1 MIAILVMPASV
12 LAVTDIDVSNGT
24 DETVSALGCDAYIQ
38 IDDPCCNG
46 YCVYVDGAY
55 KLTEGGS
62 GNPDGFC
69 AFYVCAGTH
78 TIEITKNGRSASITK
93 CFQSGSTYSWVS
105 MPYCWCDYHH
115 EPTPDHCQ
123 VYIEVQDPCCKGY
136 CVYVDGTYILTEG
149 ASGNPDGYC
158 AFYVSAGTHKFE
170 LRKGGYTTS
179 KSGYC
184 QCGTVYA
191 WVSMPDYWC
200 GDAHEHPA
208 DEGGTGD
215 SDEDILLDVPF
226 FSQRDPAWRDKKL
239 DHSIYSLGKYGC
251 ALTSAA
257 MVAKYFGYDTDP
269 DKLNTRLTAVGGL
282 DTSGIIHWKKVE
294 DVSNGKVAW
303 IESVG
308 ASWSRIDQELSSEY
322 PVISSVNCPLGLHFI
337 VFVGKSGDE
346 HYFLDPYDKQRI
358 IRIWPNG
365 VHGVYTLIN
374 LKIYHG
380 SPNTFVPSTLKVL
393 IGTGSVVTMDLEEY
407 VKGVVAAEMYPSW
420 PIEALKAQAVA
431 SRTFAIANTHHD
443 HINVDV
449 CTDYHCCQA
458 WMAGPYDENVEKA
471 VTETHNEVLTYNGQ
485 IAKEA
490 LFFAHCNGHTR
501 NSEDYCPGGNCW
513 NYVSYLRSVAC
524 DCGYSDYSGSGVG
537 MCQRGAKAM
546 ADQGYSYVDILK
558 LYYTGIEVA
567 ASASASSPPNYFVSN
582 QDKIEEAISWANNE
596 IGNDEWTNLCLKFVS
611 LAYGLGANVNAKTT
625 GWDWP
630 NDAINEL
637 GTKFYSI
644 DNCGNPPRGA
654 LIFFSGQGR
663 HPKTKINYEKYGHI
677 GIYLGDG
684 EVIHA
689 YETVKIQNIIGA
701 KGIEGEEFID
711 SYIGWAYPPEAWLDY
726 PLPPTLVSPGSE
738 SPPGPTITTLTPTFE
753 WNSVSTAD
761 YYGLYIR
768 DLDMDEIVFN
778 SRDDYGHIYG
788 TSFPLP
794 SGILDYGTHYRWNM
808 NSYNSAGWGEFYS
821 DRCWFTT
828 YEK

>member
-1 MIAILVMPASV
+1 MPCGWCG
-12 LAVTDIDVSNGT
+12 NGNCQVYVQVADHT
-24 DETVSALGCDAYIQ
+24 CV
-38 IDDPCCNG
+38 G
-46 YCVYVDGAY
+46 YDVYVDGVY
-55 KLTEGGS
+55 K
-62 GNPDGFC
+62 
-69 AFYVCAGTH
+69 
-78 TIEITKNGRSASITK
+78 
-93 CFQSGSTYSWVS
+93 
-105 MPYCWCDYHH
+105 
-115 EPTPDHCQ
+115 
-123 VYIEVQDPCCKGY
+123 
-136 CVYVDGTYILTEG
+136 LTEG

-170 LRKGGYTTS
+170 LRKNGYSTS
-179 KSGYC
+179 KSWYC
-184 QCGTVYA
+184 QCGTDFT

-200 GDAHEHPA
+200 GDADEHPPY
-208 DEGGTGD
+208 EGGTGD
-215 SDEDILLDVPF
+215 SDEDIRLDVPF
-226 FSQRDPAWRDKKL
+226 FSQRDSKWKDKKL
-239 DHSIYSLGKYGC
+239 DHSPYSLGKYGC

-282 DTSGIIHWKKVE
+282 DTAGIIHWEKVE

-374 LKIYHG
+374 LKSYHG
-380 SPNTFVPSTLKVL
+380 SPNTFVPTTLKVL

-546 ADQGYSYVDILK
+546 ADQGYSYLDILK
-558 LYYTGIEVA
+558 HYYTGIEVA
-567 ASASASSPPNYFVSN
+567 SSSPAPAEQPFLSFSDNFST
-582 QDKIEEAISWANNE
+582 DS
-596 IGNDEWTNLCLKFVS
+596 GEWTYVETVYNVDTGEKCPGSAYCDLGNEYLVLTNSGYQAGVIWFNRDIFSPFTAEFRYKAGSGTGADGLVFMFYKQKDYDPYNGGCLGFTTPPGGSSSSTPVPGYGIEFDNFNNGFDGGTEQFDDPSGNHIAIIKNSVDNHIKYVDDPRTEDDRWHNVKIIVENS
-611 LAYGLGANVNAKTT
+611 TIEVYVDSELVLRWEGKIDRTYGGLG
-625 GWDWP
+625 
-630 NDAINEL
+630 
-637 GTKFYSI
+637 
-644 DNCGNPPRGA
+644 
-654 LIFFSGQGR
+654 FSGATG
-663 HPKTKINYEKYGHI
+663 YYDYWHI
-677 GIYLGDG
+677 IDD
-684 EVIHA
+684 V
-689 YETVKIQNIIGA
+689 NI
-701 KGIEGEEFID
+701 
-711 SYIGWAYPPEAWLDY
+711 
-726 PLPPTLVSPGSE
+726 LV
-738 SPPGPTITTLTPTFE
+738 
-753 WNSVSTAD
+753 
-761 YYGLYIR
+761 
-768 DLDMDEIVFN
+768 
-778 SRDDYGHIYG
+778 
-788 TSFPLP
+788 
-794 SGILDYGTHYRWNM
+794 
-808 NSYNSAGWGEFYS
+808 
-821 DRCWFTT
+821 
-828 YEK
+828 